1 MNRAQMLQ
9 LLIGQARASGFEFRR
24 WYMTSSGMPWT
35 GADEAVRWLARGKRA
50 HMLVFS
56 HAFAQA
62 FFRSGDRV
70 TFVVPHQTFQTARA
84 DGESRTVER
93 KSHMRRSSRKD
104 VWKYHLSEMAR
115 TAEPLRYLRRYL
127 LIEETMSDEPE
138 TPPSSEP
145 DYDEELMVRD
155 AD

>member
-1 MNRAQMLQ
+1 MNRDQLLQ
-9 LLIGQARASGFEFRR
+9 LLIGQARASGFEFKR
-24 WYMTSSGMPWT
+24 WYMANSGMPWT
-35 GADEAVRWLARGKRA
+35 GAEEAIRWLARGKRA

-62 FFRSGDRV
+62 FFRSGDRI

-84 DGESRTVER
+84 TGESRTVER
-93 KSHMRRSSRKD
+93 KAHLRQSSRKD

-115 TAEPLRYLRRYL
+115 AAEPLRYLRRYL
-127 LIEETMSDEPE
+127 LTEETMSEQPQALSA
-138 TPPSSEP
+138 PGA